1 MQGMM
6 RRGLLLSL
14 YLILSF
20 SLSAQDYHDLAARA
34 FDAAQH
40 DSLEKA
46 EILYKQALEKEP
58 TNIRNSMLFS
68 NLGTVQQRMGK
79 IDEAIESYSL
89 GLNLAPQSVKI
100 LLNRASLYLQKD
112 LLDKAYID
120 YCNVLDVDRKNEE
133 ALLYRAYIYTRR
145 RNYKE
150 ARIDYN
156 TLLQMLPEH
165 RMGRLGLALLDQKEM
180 RYREATEIFNRL
192 LDEDPNDTAILKA
205 RANLEMEMEL
215 PDMALLD
222 VNNVIRLTPNDAEA
236 YLMKGDIYLIL
247 KKKKDANK
255 AYDKAVSLGI
265 PRPEVLNRMKQ
276 QKN

>member
-1 MQGMM
+1 
-6 RRGLLLSL
+6 
-14 YLILSF
+14 
-20 SLSAQDYHDLAARA
+20 
-34 FDAAQH
+34 
-40 DSLEKA
+40 
-46 EILYKQALEKEP
+46 
-58 TNIRNSMLFS
+58 MLF
-68 NLGTVQQRMGK
+68 
-79 IDEAIESYSL
+79 
-89 GLNLAPQSVKI
+89 
-100 LLNRASLYLQKD
+100 LQKD

-192 LDEDPNDTAILKA
+192 LDDDPNDTAILKA

-222 VNNVIRLTPNDAEA
+222 VNTVIRLTPNDAEA
-236 YLMKGDIYLIL
+236 YLMKGDI
-247 KKKKDANK
+247 
-255 AYDKAVSLGI
+255 
-265 PRPEVLNRMKQ
+265 
-276 QKN
+276 

>member
-1 MQGMM
+1 MM
-6 RRGLLLSL
+6 RRGILLVGS
-14 YLILSF
+14 LILS
-20 SLSAQDYHDLAARA
+20 LTLAAQDYHDLASQA
-34 FDAAQH
+34 FDASQH
-40 DSLEKA
+40 DSLQKA
-46 EILYKQALEKEP
+46 EILYKQALEKDP
-58 TNIRNSMLFS
+58 TNRLNSMLFS

-79 IDEAIESYSL
+79 IDEAIQSYSL
-89 GLNLAPQSVKI
+89 ALNLAPQSVKI

-145 RNYKE
+145 RSYKE

-156 TLLQMLPEH
+156 TLLQKLPEH

-180 RYREATEIFNRL
+180 RYREASEIFNRL
-192 LDEDPNDTAILKA
+192 LEDDPNDTSILKA
-205 RANLEMEMEL
+205 RANLELEMEL

-236 YLMKGDIYLIL
+236 YLMKGDIYLVL

-265 PRPEVLNRMKQ
+265 PRPEVLNRMKEQ
-276 QKN
+276 EN

>member
-1 MQGMM
+1 MK
-6 RRGLLLSL
+6 RRGLLMCL
-14 YLILSF
+14 F
-20 SLSAQDYHDLAARA
+20 FMMSLSVVAQDYRELATRA

-46 EILYKQALEKEP
+46 EILFKQALAKDP
-58 TNIRNSMLFS
+58 SNVRNAMLFS

-100 LLNRASLYLQKD
+100 LLNRASLYLQKN

-120 YCNVLDVDRKNEE
+120 YCNVLDEDRKNDE
-133 ALLYRAYIYTRR
+133 ALLYRAYIYMRR
-145 RNYKE
+145 RSYKE

-180 RYREATEIFNRL
+180 RYREASEIFNRML
-192 LDEDPNDTAILKA
+192 EETPNDISILKA
-205 RANLEMEMEL
+205 RANLELEMEL

-222 VNNVIRLTPNDAEA
+222 VNNVIRIDPDDAEA
-236 YLMKGDIYLIL
+236 YLMKGDIYLVL

-265 PRPEVLNRMKQ
+265 PRPEVLERMRQ
-276 QKN
+276 QK